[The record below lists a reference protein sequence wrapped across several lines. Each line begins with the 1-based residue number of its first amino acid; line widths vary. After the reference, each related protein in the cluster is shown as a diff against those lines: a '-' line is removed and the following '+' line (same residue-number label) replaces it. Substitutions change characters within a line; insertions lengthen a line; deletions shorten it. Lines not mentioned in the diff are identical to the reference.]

1 MTLTLHEHERLFFP
15 HRPALH
21 HLLCYHIDSCGNSQ
35 KGYNGFSIHPFMTC
49 HFYLQAKICSRMCT
63 GTKKMDVFPSG
74 LSLGDIPEGYS
85 APPWWHQRK
94 RGNQAKVLMV
104 RNWTSIWDA
113 IRSTPGASPPHL
125 GGRAR
130 RDEYG
135 TCIAKGQTSLTRE
148 GKIRC
153 EVCQHPH
160 LEQGETPPVE
170 RWFCD
175 FFLSYRWE
183 LRIPASLL

>member
-1 MTLTLHEHERLFFP
+1 MFVPVSLWSGIYSGSCTDTQMMMFPPAVLAWEAFRKVTLIAARVASE
-15 HRPALH
+15 A
-21 HLLCYHIDSCGNSQ
+21 S
-35 KGYNGFSIHPFMTC
+35 
-49 HFYLQAKICSRMCT
+49 
-63 GTKKMDVFPSG
+63 
-74 LSLGDIPEGYS
+74 
-85 APPWWHQRK
+85 
-94 RGNQAKVLMV
+94 KVLMV
-104 RNWTSIWDA
+104 RYWTLAWDA